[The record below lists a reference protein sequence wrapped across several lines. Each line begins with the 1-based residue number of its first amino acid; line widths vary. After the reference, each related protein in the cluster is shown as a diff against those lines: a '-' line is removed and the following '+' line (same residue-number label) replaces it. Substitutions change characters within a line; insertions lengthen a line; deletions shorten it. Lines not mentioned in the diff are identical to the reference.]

1 MQKDNHD
8 ITRELSNMVANHA
21 RVEEEIIKLN
31 AISSENIKVIEEMRK
46 KNDKSMTEKDNLER
60 KIIFLLDKWEIFEKA
75 WK

>member
-21 RVEEEIIKLN
+21 RVEEEIINLN

-60 KIIFLLDKWEIFEKA
+60 KIIFLLDK
-75 WK
+75 

>member
-60 KIIFLLDKWEIFEKA
+60 KIIFLLDK
-75 WK
+75 